1 MLKERFKLK
10 YSAPENDELD
20 VIRSKYV
27 KKETQLSKMDELRR
41 LDAGT
46 ENKATAISLVVGSVG
61 TLILGL
67 GMSCAMVWNLM
78 ALGIVVGVIGMLV
91 AAVAYPLY
99 QKELKKQRDKI
110 APDVLRLIEEI
121 KNSN

>member
-1 MLKERFKLK
+1 MKERFKLK

-41 LDAGT
+41 LDASA
-46 ENKATAISLVVGSVG
+46 ENKATAISLVVGTVG

-78 ALGIVVGVIGMLV
+78 AFGIVIGVIGILV
-91 AAVAYPLY
+91 AATAYPLY
-99 QKELKKQRDKI
+99 QRLLKKYRDKI
-110 APDVLRLIEEI
+110 APDVLRLIDEI
-121 KNSN
+121 KNSK

>member
-1 MLKERFKLK
+1 MKERFKLK

-41 LDAGT
+41 LDASA
-46 ENKATAISLVVGSVG
+46 ENKATVIPLVVGTVG

-78 ALGIVVGVIGMLV
+78 ALGIVIGVIGILI
-91 AAVAYPLY
+91 AAIAYPLY
-99 QKELKKQRDKI
+99 QRVLKKHRDKI
-110 APDVLRLIEEI
+110 APDVLRLIDEI
-121 KNSN
+121 KNSK

>member
-1 MLKERFKLK
+1 MKERFKLK

-27 KKETQLSKMDELRR
+27 KKETKLTKMDELRR
-41 LDAGT
+41 LDASA
-46 ENKATAISLVVGSVG
+46 ENKATANSLVVGTLG

-78 ALGIVVGVIGMLV
+78 ALGIVIGVIGMLI
-91 AAVAYPLY
+91 AATAYPLY
-99 QKELKKQRDKI
+99 QRVLKKHRDRI

-121 KNSN
+121 KNSK

>member
-1 MLKERFKLK
+1 MKERFKLK

-27 KKETQLSKMDELRR
+27 KKETKLTKMDELRR
-41 LDAGT
+41 LDASA
-46 ENKATAISLVVGSVG
+46 ENKATAISLVVGTLG

-78 ALGIVVGVIGMLV
+78 ALGIVIGVIGMLI
-91 AAVAYPLY
+91 AATAYPLY
-99 QKELKKQRDKI
+99 QRVLKKHRDRI

-121 KNSN
+121 KNSK